1 MFIVRAGDL
10 RLVLFYSKHK
20 YVDVIEQN
28 GKNLKIRATLEDYF
42 FDGEV
47 EIEVK
52 VPQMDILSIKGN
64 IKSSFFENCQAS
76 LSKLEK
82 LVGLRVGPGIIK
94 IVYSILGKAKGCD
107 YLASLAVECCE
118 AAILGLTVG
127 PLYNAVPQL
136 KKIEDVTTKK
146 LIRMMP
152 NLKNTCI
159 AFMEEKK

>member
-20 YVDVIEQN
+20 YVDVIEQD

-52 VPQMDILSIKGN
+52 VPQMEILSIKGN
-64 IKSSFFENCQAS
+64 IKRSFFKGCQGA
-76 LSKLEK
+76 LPKLDK
-82 LVGLRVGPGIIK
+82 LVGLRIGPGIIK
-94 IVYSILGKAKGCD
+94 IAYSILGKAKGCD

-118 AAILGLTVG
+118 AVILGLTVG
-127 PLYNAVPQL
+127 PLYNAVPQI
-136 KKIEDVTTKK
+136 KKMKDVTTKK

-159 AFMEEKK
+159 AFMEGKK